1 MKVKILIPIYND
13 WNSVNRLVDN
23 IDKVINDIDCDFSI
37 IIVND
42 ASTQKK
48 PENSFNFKNL
58 KSIKIIN
65 MLENRGHARCNAA
78 GLKYIY
84 ENEDFD
90 YVLPMDGDGED
101 RPEEIIQFVE
111 KIKTDPETPVVGER
125 IKRSES
131 NLFKFCYV
139 IHKVLNDITVD
150 DWSIVI
156 GGDSHTRMSKG
167 VAFGA
172 DSGTVALALATGE
185 ATMPIPESV
194 KVTFRGKMA
203 DHMDFRDV
211 VHATQAQMLQQ
222 HNENVFQGRI
232 IEVHIGTLLSDQAF
246 TFTDWTAEMKAKAA
260 ICISQDKTLIESL
273 NIAKDRIRI
282 MIEKGMDNEN
292 NMLEKFYRNAPIG
305 ITVEGSNT
313 LTKNLI
319 IFGLLNK

>member
-13 WNSVNRLVDN
+13 WNSVKRLVDN

-48 PENSFNFKNL
+48 PENCFNFKNL

-65 MLENRGHARCNAA
+65 MLENRGHGRCNAA

-111 KIKTDPETPVVGER
+111 KIKTDPDIPVVGER

-139 IHKVLNDITVD
+139 VHKVLTFIFTGKSIKFGHFSCIPK
-150 DWSIVI
+150 SIVKE
-156 GGDSHTRMSKG
+156 MVNEK
-167 VAFGA
+167 
-172 DSGTVALALATGE
+172 ATWNCYSASLVKITKE
-185 ATMPIPESV
+185 RNSIPSI
-194 KVTFRGKMA
+194 RGKRYFDLSKMSFYNLIFLSLSIISVFKYNVLIRSILFLIIYFFLIYPKLSFITFLPFIFITIFTSLIFILSKRENL
-203 DHMDFRDV
+203 DEYNNC
-211 VHATQAQMLQQ
+211 L
-222 HNENVFQGRI
+222 ENVGN
-232 IEVHIGTLLSDQAF
+232 IEVI
-246 TFTDWTAEMKAKAA
+246 K
-260 ICISQDKTLIESL
+260 
-273 NIAKDRIRI
+273 
-282 MIEKGMDNEN
+282 
-292 NMLEKFYRNAPIG
+292 
-305 ITVEGSNT
+305 
-313 LTKNLI
+313 
-319 IFGLLNK
+319 

>member
-13 WNSVNRLVDN
+13 WNSVKRLVDN

-48 PENSFNFKNL
+48 PENCFNFKNL

-65 MLENRGHARCNAA
+65 MLENRGHGRCNAA

-111 KIKTDPETPVVGER
+111 KIKTDPEIPVVGER

-139 IHKVLNDITVD
+139 VHKILTFIFTGKLIKFGHFSCIPK
-150 DWSIVI
+150 SIVKE
-156 GGDSHTRMSKG
+156 MVNEK
-167 VAFGA
+167 
-172 DSGTVALALATGE
+172 ATWNCYSASLVKITKE
-185 ATMPIPESV
+185 RNSIPSI
-194 KVTFRGKMA
+194 RGKRYF
-203 DHMDFRDV
+203 D
-211 VHATQAQMLQQ
+211 
-222 HNENVFQGRI
+222 
-232 IEVHIGTLLSDQAF
+232 LSK
-246 TFTDWTAEMKAKAA
+246 M
-260 ICISQDKTLIESL
+260 S
-273 NIAKDRIRI
+273 
-282 MIEKGMDNEN
+282 
-292 NMLEKFYRNAPIG
+292 FY
-305 ITVEGSNT
+305 
-313 LTKNLI
+313 NLI
-319 IFGLLNK
+319 IHSFSIISVFKYNVLIRSILFLIIYFFLIYPKLSFITFLPFIFITIFTSLIFILSKRENLDEYNNCLENVGNIEVVK

>member
-13 WNSVNRLVDN
+13 WNSVKRLVDN

-48 PENSFNFKNL
+48 PENCFNFKNL

-65 MLENRGHARCNAA
+65 MLENRGHGRCNAA

-111 KIKTDPETPVVGER
+111 KIKTDPDIPVVGER

-139 IHKVLNDITVD
+139 VHKIITFIFTGKLIKFGHFSCIPK
-150 DWSIVI
+150 SIVKE
-156 GGDSHTRMSKG
+156 MVNEK
-167 VAFGA
+167 
-172 DSGTVALALATGE
+172 ATWNCYSASLVKITKE
-185 ATMPIPESV
+185 KRNSIPSI
-194 KVTFRGKMA
+194 RGKRYF
-203 DHMDFRDV
+203 D
-211 VHATQAQMLQQ
+211 
-222 HNENVFQGRI
+222 
-232 IEVHIGTLLSDQAF
+232 LSK
-246 TFTDWTAEMKAKAA
+246 M
-260 ICISQDKTLIESL
+260 S
-273 NIAKDRIRI
+273 
-282 MIEKGMDNEN
+282 
-292 NMLEKFYRNAPIG
+292 FY
-305 ITVEGSNT
+305 
-313 LTKNLI
+313 NLI
-319 IFGLLNK
+319 IHSFSIISVFKYNVLIRSAFYLFIYLFLIYPKLSFITFLPFIFITIFTSLIFILSKRENLDEYNNCLENVGNIEVVK

>member
-48 PENSFNFKNL
+48 PENCFNFKNL

-65 MLENRGHARCNAA
+65 MLQNRGHGRCNAA

-111 KIKTDPETPVVGER
+111 KIKTDPEIPVVGER

-139 IHKVLNDITVD
+139 VHKILTFIFTGKSIKFGHFSCIPK
-150 DWSIVI
+150 SIVKE
-156 GGDSHTRMSKG
+156 MVNEK
-167 VAFGA
+167 
-172 DSGTVALALATGE
+172 ATWNCYSASLVKITKE
-185 ATMPIPESV
+185 KRNSIPSI
-194 KVTFRGKMA
+194 RGKRYF
-203 DHMDFRDV
+203 D
-211 VHATQAQMLQQ
+211 
-222 HNENVFQGRI
+222 
-232 IEVHIGTLLSDQAF
+232 LSK
-246 TFTDWTAEMKAKAA
+246 M
-260 ICISQDKTLIESL
+260 S
-273 NIAKDRIRI
+273 
-282 MIEKGMDNEN
+282 
-292 NMLEKFYRNAPIG
+292 FY
-305 ITVEGSNT
+305 
-313 LTKNLI
+313 NLI
-319 IFGLLNK
+319 IHSFSIISVFKYNVLIRSAFYLFIYLFLIYPKLSFITFLPFIFITIFTSLIFILSKRENLDEYNNCLENVGNIEVIK

>member
-13 WNSVNRLVDN
+13 WNSVKRLVDN

-48 PENSFNFKNL
+48 PENCFNFKNL

-65 MLENRGHARCNAA
+65 MLENRGHGRCNAA

-111 KIKTDPETPVVGER
+111 KIKTDPEIPVVGER

-139 IHKVLNDITVD
+139 VHKILTFIFTGKSIKFGHFSCIPK
-150 DWSIVI
+150 SIVKE
-156 GGDSHTRMSKG
+156 MVNEK
-167 VAFGA
+167 
-172 DSGTVALALATGE
+172 ATWNCYSASLVKITKE
-185 ATMPIPESV
+185 KRNSIPSI
-194 KVTFRGKMA
+194 RGKRYF
-203 DHMDFRDV
+203 D
-211 VHATQAQMLQQ
+211 
-222 HNENVFQGRI
+222 
-232 IEVHIGTLLSDQAF
+232 LSK
-246 TFTDWTAEMKAKAA
+246 M
-260 ICISQDKTLIESL
+260 S
-273 NIAKDRIRI
+273 
-282 MIEKGMDNEN
+282 
-292 NMLEKFYRNAPIG
+292 FY
-305 ITVEGSNT
+305 
-313 LTKNLI
+313 NLI
-319 IFGLLNK
+319 IHSFSIISVFKYNVLIRSILFLIIYFFLIYPKLSFITFLPFIFITIFTSLIFILSKRENLDEYNNCLENVGNIEVVK